1 VKVLQ
6 FDDQSD
12 LFIDKRQV
20 KQLVDEVFCLKETSS
35 KELIIHFV
43 SKEEIARIHGEFFSD
58 PSPTDCITFPFR
70 TLELLGEIFICP
82 RVAMDYAPN
91 EPYLETSLYIVHAIL
106 HLLGYDDI
114 DPEDQ
119 AKMREGESQLMSHLI
134 EKKRVLS
141 NPRRDIK
148 NL

>member
-1 VKVLQ
+1 MKVLQ
-6 FDDQSD
+6 FNDQTD
-12 LFIDKRQV
+12 LSIDESQV
-20 KQLVDEVFCLKETSS
+20 ISLVEEVFCLKETSS
-35 KELIIHFV
+35 QELIIHFV
-43 SKEEIARIHGEFFSD
+43 SKEEISRLHGEFFND

-70 TLELLGEIFICP
+70 TQELLGEIFICP
-82 RVAMDYAPN
+82 KVAMEYAP
-91 EPYLETSLYIVHAIL
+91 EDPYKETTLYIVHTIL

-119 AKMREGESQLMSHLI
+119 IKMREGEAEVMSHLV

-141 NPRRDIK
+141 NPGKDIK